1 MVTLFLLKAVAGGGG
16 RGLRPCAD
24 ETELENNFEA
34 VGREA
39 MSSFGNGDL
48 LVEKFIVNPRHI
60 EVQILAD
67 KKGNTFHFLKEN
79 ALFKEDIKKLL
90 RKLLHHL
97 SEKMKL

>member
-1 MVTLFLLKAVAGGGG
+1 MLLKAIAGGGG

-48 LVEKFIVNPRHI
+48 LVEKFIVNPRH

-67 KKGNTFHFLKEN
+67 KKVFSLLK
-79 ALFKEDIKKLL
+79 
-90 RKLLHHL
+90 R
-97 SEKMKL
+97 MY